1 MEIGKVPENVLKRAV
16 FKQIRHRREEV
27 ILHPGVGEDCSAVA
41 VGEDEALVFSTDP
54 ITGTDKGIGNL
65 AVHITANDLAGNKAD
80 IWYLRQHP
88 KVMNL
93 PWIEKIRRADR
104 DNTIDVYISEDHDD
118 VLADGVW
125 QQFFTEKPEV
135 LTREEKRAWLD
146 TMTGVALGSDA
157 FFPFGDN
164 IERAHKSGVS
174 YIAQPGG
181 SVRDDHVI
189 GTCDKYNM
197 AMAFTGIRLFHH

>member
-1 MEIGKVPENVLKRAV
+1 MVLRFLQVTTILMKACSANIWV
-16 FKQIRHRREEV
+16 V
-27 ILHPGVGEDCSAVA
+27 IL
-41 VGEDEALVFSTDP
+41 
-54 ITGTDKGIGNL
+54 
-65 AVHITANDLAGNKAD
+65 
-80 IWYLRQHP
+80 
-88 KVMNL
+88 
-93 PWIEKIRRADR
+93 
-104 DNTIDVYISEDHDD
+104 
-118 VLADGVW
+118 
-125 QQFFTEKPEV
+125 PEWV
-135 LTREEKRAWLD
+135 SLG
-146 TMTGVALGSDA
+146 MTGVALGSDA

>member
-1 MEIGKVPENVLKRAV
+1 MQSTVSVLMAAIVFIVEFFSGILSSASDREPAKPYKPDKPAV
-16 FKQIRHRREEV
+16 SST
-27 ILHPGVGEDCSAVA
+27 LT
-41 VGEDEALVFSTDP
+41 VFSRNDEFSDLVGKYQP
-54 ITGTDKGIGNL
+54 EGARLNF
-65 AVHITANDLAGNKAD
+65 VSEHIDF
-80 IWYLRQHP
+80 
-88 KVMNL
+88 
-93 PWIEKIRRADR
+93 
-104 DNTIDVYISEDHDD
+104 EDYDD
-118 VLADGVW
+118 VLADGIW
-125 QQFFTEKPEV
+125 QQFFTEKPEI

-197 AMAFTGIRLFHH
+197 AMAFTGIRLVHH

>member
-1 MEIGKVPENVLKRAV
+1 M
-16 FKQIRHRREEV
+16 
-27 ILHPGVGEDCSAVA
+27 
-41 VGEDEALVFSTDP
+41 
-54 ITGTDKGIGNL
+54 
-65 AVHITANDLAGNKAD
+65 
-80 IWYLRQHP
+80 RQHP

-93 PWIEKIRRADR
+93 PWKEKIRRADR
-104 DNTIDVYISEDHDD
+104 DNTIDVYISDDYMD
-118 VLADGVW
+118 VLADGAW
-125 QQFFTEKPEV
+125 EQFFTRKPEV
-135 LTREEKRAWLD
+135 LTREEKRAWLN
-146 TMTGVALGSDA
+146 TQSGVALGSDA

-189 GTCDKYNM
+189 ETCDKYDI